1 MQKSNNTAAV
11 WVAWLSGVQL
21 YHSLSLLLTISM
33 WHWLI
38 IMQGGQRLGS
48 DQTIFIQRP
57 PIPTYPGSTV
67 ANSPPSV
74 ERAFYPVALDLWVC
88 FVCCEIRRFVP
99 SVTHSGE
106 WNINTS
112 LAFHDSHLRWWGVIW
127 RRRHVA
133 VQQQGIRF
141 RSSMAI

>member
-1 MQKSNNTAAV
+1 MQCGWPGYRASNCIIDS
-11 WVAWLSGVQL
+11 LS
-21 YHSLSLLLTISM
+21 HSLSLTISM

-38 IMQGGQRLGS
+38 IMQGGR
-48 DQTIFIQRP
+48 RP
-57 PIPTYPGSTV
+57 GFDPAISIRRTSPIPTYPGSSPV
-67 ANSPPSV
+67 ANSSSFSLV
-74 ERAFYPVALDLWVC
+74 ERAFHPVALDLWVC

-99 SVTHSGE
+99 GVTYSGE

-127 RRRHVA
+127 RRRLVA